1 MVRQYFENLGFL
13 WSRPS
18 EFFQK
23 NYAADGEN
31 KAFRFANITGLLVA
45 VELGVAEIFSGG
57 SIMNVAL
64 VTLVML
70 LGMPFF
76 VNAWIYLWTGF
87 MKICAYMLGEVLPV
101 EPIRQVVAYSVAGI
115 ALLGLGYG
123 LGKWLALATFV
134 FQIFGVEKVLRC
146 SRWTAGIYVGL
157 PFSLVAVLSGFVI
170 FMFKVFK

>member
-1 MVRQYFENLGFL
+1 MVQEYFQNLRFL
-13 WSRPS
+13 WSRPA
-18 EFFQK
+18 EFFDD
-23 NYAADGEN
+23 NYDADGET

-57 SIMNVAL
+57 SIMNVVL

-76 VNAWIYLWTGF
+76 VNAWIYLWSGF
-87 MKICAYMLGEVLPV
+87 MKLCAYMLGEVLPL
-101 EPIRQVVAYSVAGI
+101 EPVRQVVAYYVAGL
-115 ALLGLGYG
+115 AFLGLGYG
-123 LGKWLALATFV
+123 LGKWLALAIFV

-157 PFSLVAVLSGFVI
+157 PFSLVAVLTGFVI

>member
-1 MVRQYFENLGFL
+1 MVQEYFRDLGFL

-18 EFFQK
+18 EFFRE
-23 NYAADGEN
+23 NYDADGEN
-31 KAFRFANITGLLVA
+31 KAFRFANITGILVA
-45 VELGVAEIFSGG
+45 LELGIAEIFSGG
-57 SIMNVAL
+57 SVTNVAL

-76 VNAWIYLWTGF
+76 VNAWIYLWSGF
-87 MKICAYMLGEVLPV
+87 MKLCAYMLGEVLPL
-101 EPIRQVVAYSVAGI
+101 EPVRQIVAYSVAG
-115 ALLGLGYG
+115 LTLFGLGYG

-134 FQIFGVEKVLRC
+134 FQVVGIEKVLRC

-157 PFSLVAVLSGFVI
+157 PFSLVAVLTGFVI

>member
-1 MVRQYFENLGFL
+1 MVQEYFLNLSFL
-13 WSRPS
+13 WLRPS

-23 NYAADGEN
+23 HYDADGEN
-31 KAFRFANITGLLVA
+31 KAFRFANITGILVA
-45 VELGVAEIFSGG
+45 LELGVAEIFSGG
-57 SIMNVAL
+57 SVTNVIL

-76 VNAWIYLWTGF
+76 VNAWIYLWSGF
-87 MKICAYMLGEVLPV
+87 MKLCAYMLGETLPL
-101 EPIRQVVAYSVAGI
+101 EPVRQVVAYSVAG
-115 ALLGLGYG
+115 LTLFGVGYG

-157 PFSLVAVLSGFVI
+157 PFSLVAVLTGFVI